1 MPRGMPVG
9 ALPLFGI
16 LCPTCQGDE
25 LISTKCRPR
34 DTPSSLGRFGQ
45 EDPSSLSH
53 RRIMSDVDYDLRYLC
68 DQLFL
73 ASSR

>member
-1 MPRGMPVG
+1 
-9 ALPLFGI
+9 
-16 LCPTCQGDE
+16 
-25 LISTKCRPR
+25 
-34 DTPSSLGRFGQ
+34 
-45 EDPSSLSH
+45 LSH